1 MKKNSLAVNSIFNVI
16 YKGFTAL
23 FPLITA
29 SYIART
35 LLPEKLGLVSY
46 AQTIVTYFTTLAS
59 LGLPNYGVK
68 YISNAGNNIAER
80 SKNFFELFTIN
91 GISTSVFLALYY
103 SIVNNFT
110 YFQNKRLVLN
120 VMGLLLIL
128 NYFNV
133 DWFYQGIEEYRII
146 SVRSIIVKVLS
157 FVLVVFL

>member
-59 LGLPNYGVK
+59 LGLPNYG
-68 YISNAGNNIAER
+68 N
-80 SKNFFELFTIN
+80 
-91 GISTSVFLALYY
+91 
-103 SIVNNFT
+103 
-110 YFQNKRLVLN
+110 
-120 VMGLLLIL
+120 
-128 NYFNV
+128 
-133 DWFYQGIEEYRII
+133 
-146 SVRSIIVKVLS
+146 
-157 FVLVVFL
+157 